1 MRIIHPHP
9 VQGRQSFIGVEFV
22 DGVATVDGNT
32 INGLHPETVTA
43 LVQHGYVIEHERE
56 AVDGEPDVKAP
67 SKRSRRGGRARN
79 PLVEDF
85 GTVALADGSVVGDG
99 SSIVTLHTDGTATAE
114 S

>member
-9 VQGRQSFIGVEFV
+9 VQGRQNFIGVEFV
-22 DGVATVDGNT
+22 DGFAVVES
-32 INGLHPETVTA
+32 LPPETEAA

-56 AVDGEPDVKAP
+56 AVDGEPGVKAP
-67 SKRSRRGGRARN
+67 SRRSRNRGRS
-79 PLVEDF
+79 PDPVVEDF
-85 GTVALADGSVVGDG
+85 ATVEIADGSVVGDG

>member
-9 VQGRQSFIGVEFV
+9 VQGRQNFIGVEFV
-22 DGVATVDGNT
+22 DGFAVVES
-32 INGLHPETVTA
+32 LPPETEAA